1 MGPAGGQWNR
11 PNDEGHFFRE
21 KIQQMGLLRPFHL
34 IDTKFTDGLFI
45 EKKEN
50 EKDDSQD
57 ENLHGLLVSCNKI
70 KIVGTRHHRLF
81 MMPQAL
87 YDATGTL

>member
-1 MGPAGGQWNR
+1 MGPTGGQGNR
-11 PNDEGHFFRE
+11 PNDKGHFFRE

-34 IDTKFTDGLFI
+34 IDTEFTDGLFI

-57 ENLHGLLVSCNKI
+57 NDLHGLLVSCNKI
-70 KIVGTRHHRLF
+70 KVVGTRYEVLRS
-81 MMPQAL
+81 
-87 YDATGTL
+87 ATKCYEVLRAQ